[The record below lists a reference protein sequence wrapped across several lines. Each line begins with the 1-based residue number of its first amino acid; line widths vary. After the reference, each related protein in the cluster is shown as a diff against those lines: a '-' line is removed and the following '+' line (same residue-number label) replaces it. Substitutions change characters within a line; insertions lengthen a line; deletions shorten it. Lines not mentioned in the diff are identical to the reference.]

1 MEAREEIQP
10 VSRFAFILHPLRPS
24 DFTRK
29 YPFLKAVPFRWVET
43 VFKHVPPRLLSHI
56 TGIESLTGAR
66 AEGWFIAV
74 PMTPRVLLETP
85 FERVL
90 PQIVRAGRLA
100 ESLGAQI
107 IGLGAFLKVVG
118 DRGVSVA
125 KALHTP
131 VTTGNSYTAGSAL
144 EGALKAAARMGIRA
158 EEAQAV
164 VIGATGAIGSVCAR
178 ILARYVGGLT
188 LVARNRE
195 RLEALQSEIARSS
208 PARVE
213 ISTNSREAVSLADI
227 VIAVSSAT
235 DVLIEPED
243 LRPGAVVCDVARPRN
258 VSSAVYERRD
268 DVLVIDGGV
277 IRVPGDNV
285 DFGFNFGF
293 PPKHAE
299 ACIAE
304 TILLALE
311 RRYECFTLGAD
322 ISVEQVEEIT
332 RLAHKHG
339 FEVAGFRRFERAIPE
354 EEVERIRRRAGR
366 AHPVEPPRVF
376 A

>member
-1 MEAREEIQP
+1 ME
-10 VSRFAFILHPLRPS
+10 RFAFILHPLRQS

-29 YPFLKAVPFRWVET
+29 YPILKAIPFRWVEEA
-43 VFKHVPPRLLSHI
+43 FKHVPPRVLSHI
-56 TGIESLTGAR
+56 TGIESRTGAL

-85 FERVL
+85 FEKVL
-90 PQIVRAGRLA
+90 PRIVQAGRLA
-100 ESLGAQI
+100 EELRAQI

-125 KALHTP
+125 RALNTP

-144 EGALKAAARMGIRA
+144 QGALLAAARMGIRA
-158 EEAQAV
+158 EEAKAT

-178 ILARYVGGLT
+178 ILAKYVTEIT

-195 RLEALQSEIARSS
+195 RLEALQEQIASS
-208 PARVE
+208 TSAEVRV
-213 ISTNSREAVSLADI
+213 STDSRTAVRDADI

-235 DVLIEPED
+235 DVLVEPED

-258 VSSAVYERRD
+258 VSSAVYEKRN

-277 IRVPGDNV
+277 IRVPGENV

-304 TILLALE
+304 TIILALE

-322 ISVEQVEEIT
+322 ISVQQVEEIT
-332 RLAHKHG
+332 QLAHKHG
-339 FEVAGFRRFERAIPE
+339 FEVAGFRRFERAIPD
-354 EEVERIRRRAGR
+354 EEVEQIRRNAGR
-366 AHPVEPPRVF
+366 ASAVEPPKVF
-376 A
+376 TG

>member
-1 MEAREEIQP
+1 ME
-10 VSRFAFILHPLRPS
+10 RFAFILHPLRQE

-29 YPFLKAVPFRWVET
+29 YPILKAVPFRWVEEI
-43 VFKHVPPRLLSHI
+43 FQHVPPRVLSHI
-56 TGIESLTGAR
+56 TGIESRTGAQ

-74 PMTPRVLLETP
+74 PMTPRLLLETP
-85 FERVL
+85 FEKVVPR
-90 PQIVRAGRLA
+90 IVRAGRMA
-100 ESLGAQI
+100 EELGAQI

-125 KALHTP
+125 RALNTP

-144 EGALKAAARMGIRA
+144 QGTLLAAARMGIRA
-158 EEAQAV
+158 EEAKAT

-178 ILARYVGGLT
+178 ILARHVAQIT
-188 LVARNRE
+188 LVARNRD
-195 RLEALQSEIARSS
+195 RLEALQEEIARSTH
-208 PARVE
+208 AEVHV
-213 ISTNSREAVSLADI
+213 STDSRSAVRRADM

-258 VSSAVYERRD
+258 VSAAVYEKRN

-277 IRVPGDNV
+277 IRVPGENV

-304 TILLALE
+304 TIILALE
-311 RRYECFTLGAD
+311 RRFECFTLGSD
-322 ISVEQVEEIT
+322 IRVEQVEEIT

-339 FEVAGFRRFERAIPE
+339 FEVAGFRRFERAIPDE
-354 EEVERIRRRAGR
+354 EIERIRRNAGR
-366 AHPVEPPRVF
+366 PRRVD
-376 A
+376 AGVYEEVSE

>member
-1 MEAREEIQP
+1 ME
-10 VSRFAFILHPLRPS
+10 RFAFILHPLRRE

-29 YPFLKAVPFRWVET
+29 YPILKAVPFRWVEEA
-43 VFKHVPPRLLSHI
+43 FQRVPPRVLSHI
-56 TGIESLTGAR
+56 TGIESRTGAR

-85 FERVL
+85 FEKVL
-90 PQIVRAGRLA
+90 PRIVQAGRIA
-100 ESLGAQI
+100 EERGAQI
-107 IGLGAFLKVVG
+107 IGLGAFLKVIG

-125 KALHTP
+125 RALSTP

-144 EGALKAAARMGIRA
+144 QGALLAAARMGICA
-158 EEAQAV
+158 EEAKAT

-178 ILARYVGGLT
+178 ILAKHVAEIT
-188 LVARNRE
+188 LVARHRE
-195 RLEALQSEIARSS
+195 RLEALQEQVARSTS
-208 PARVE
+208 AEVRV
-213 ISTNSREAVSLADI
+213 STDPRAAVRDADL

-235 DVLIEPED
+235 DVLVEPED

-258 VSSAVYERRD
+258 VSAAVYEKRN

-277 IRVPGDNV
+277 IRVPGENV
-285 DFGFNFGF
+285 DFGFHFGF

-304 TILLALE
+304 TIILALE

-339 FEVAGFRRFERAIPE
+339 FEVAGFRRFERAIPDDE
-354 EEVERIRRRAGR
+354 IEQIRRNAGR
-366 AHPVEPPRVF
+366 ADAVEPPKVF
-376 A
+376 AF

>member
-1 MEAREEIQP
+1 ME
-10 VSRFAFILHPLRPS
+10 RFAFILHPLRPS

-29 YPFLKAVPFRWVET
+29 YPFLKVVPFRWVEE
-43 VFKHVPPRLLSHI
+43 VFKHVSPRVLSHI
-56 TGIESLTGAR
+56 TGIESRTGAQ
-66 AEGWFIAV
+66 AEGWFLAV

-85 FERVL
+85 FEKVL
-90 PQIVRAGRLA
+90 PKIVQAGRMA
-100 ESLGAQI
+100 EELGAQI

-125 KALHTP
+125 RALRTP

-144 EGALKAAARMGIRA
+144 QGTLLAAARMGIRA
-158 EEAQAV
+158 DQAKAT

-178 ILARYVGGLT
+178 ILAKHVAEIT
-188 LVARNRE
+188 LVARHIE
-195 RLEALQSEIARSS
+195 RLEALQEEIARSTS
-208 PARVE
+208 AQVH
-213 ISTNSREAVSLADI
+213 ISTDSRQAVRDADM

-235 DVLIEPED
+235 DVLVEPED

-258 VSSAVYERRD
+258 VSAAVYERRQ

-277 IRVPGDNV
+277 IRVPGEHV
-285 DFGFNFGF
+285 DFGFHFGF

-304 TILLALE
+304 TIILALE
-311 RRYECFTLGAD
+311 RRYKCFTLGAD

-339 FEVAGFRRFERAIPE
+339 FEVAGFRRFERAIPD
-354 EEVERIRRRAGR
+354 EEVERIRRNAGR
-366 AHPVEPPRVF
+366 DRAVEPPKVLTL
-376 A
+376 

>member
-1 MEAREEIQP
+1 ME
-10 VSRFAFILHPLRPS
+10 RFVFILHPLRQS

-29 YPFLKAVPFRWVET
+29 YPILKAVPFRWVEE
-43 VFKHVPPRLLSHI
+43 VFKRLSPRVLSHI
-56 TGIESLTGAR
+56 TGIASRTGAQ

-85 FERVL
+85 FEQVL
-90 PQIVRAGRLA
+90 PKIVQAGRMA
-100 ESLGAQI
+100 EQLGAQI

-125 KALHTP
+125 RSLNTP

-144 EGALKAAARMGIRA
+144 QGALLAAARMGIRA
-158 EEAQAV
+158 EEAKAT

-178 ILARYVGGLT
+178 ILAKHVASIT
-188 LVARNRE
+188 LVARNVE
-195 RLEALQSEIARSS
+195 RLEALQEEIARSAS
-208 PARVE
+208 ARVHV
-213 ISTNSREAVSLADI
+213 STDPRGAVRNADI
-227 VIAVSSAT
+227 VMAVSSAT
-235 DVLIEPED
+235 DVLVQPED

-258 VSSAVYERRD
+258 VSAAVYEKRN

-277 IRVPGDNV
+277 IRVPGEQV
-285 DFGFNFGF
+285 DFGFHFGF

-304 TILLALE
+304 TIILALE
-311 RRYECFTLGAD
+311 RRFECFTLGAD
-322 ISVEQVEEIT
+322 ITVEQVEEIV

-339 FEVAGFRRFERAIPE
+339 FEVAGFRRFERAIPD
-354 EEVERIRRRAGR
+354 EEVEQIRRNAGR
-366 AHPVEPPRVF
+366 VAEVEAPSVF
-376 A
+376 AL

>member
-1 MEAREEIQP
+1 ME
-10 VSRFAFILHPLRPS
+10 RFAFILHPLRPS

-29 YPFLKAVPFRWVET
+29 YPFLKALPFRWVEEA
-43 VFKHVPPRLLSHI
+43 FKYLPPRVLSHI
-56 TGIESLTGAR
+56 TGIESRTGAQ
-66 AEGWFIAV
+66 AEGWFLAV

-90 PQIVRAGRLA
+90 PRIVQAGRMA
-100 ESLGAQI
+100 EELGARI

-125 KALHTP
+125 RALRTP

-144 EGALKAAARMGIRA
+144 QGTLLAAARMGIRA
-158 EEAQAV
+158 EEAKAT

-178 ILARYVGGLT
+178 ILARHVAEIT
-188 LVARNRE
+188 LVARQVE
-195 RLEALQSEIARSS
+195 RLEALQEEITRST
-208 PARVE
+208 PARVH
-213 ISTNSREAVSLADI
+213 ISTDSRQAVRDADM

-235 DVLIEPED
+235 DVLVEPED
-243 LRPGAVVCDVARPRN
+243 LRSGAVVCDVARPRN
-258 VSSAVYERRD
+258 VSAAVYEKRR

-293 PPKHAE
+293 PPRHAE

-304 TILLALE
+304 TMILALE
-311 RRYECFTLGAD
+311 QRYECFTLGAD

-339 FEVAGFRRFERAIPE
+339 FEVAGFRRFERAIPD
-354 EEVERIRRRAGR
+354 EEVEQIRRNAGR
-366 AHPVEPPRVF
+366 ASAVEPPKVL
-376 A
+376 AL

>member
-1 MEAREEIQP
+1 MDRRYSTVE
-10 VSRFAFILHPLRPS
+10 RFAFVLHPLRQS

-29 YPFLKAVPFRWVET
+29 YPFLKAVPFRWVEEA
-43 VFKHVPPRLLSHI
+43 FKRVPPRLVSHI
-56 TGIESLTGAR
+56 TGIESAVGAQ

-85 FERVL
+85 FEKVL
-90 PQIVRAGRLA
+90 PRIVQAGRMA
-100 ESLGAQI
+100 EELGAGI

-125 KALHTP
+125 RALRTP

-144 EGALKAAARMGIRA
+144 QGALLAAARMGIRA
-158 EEAQAV
+158 NEASAV

-178 ILARYVGGLT
+178 ILAKYVAEMT

-195 RLEALQSEIARSS
+195 RLEVLREEITRTTSANVLVSTDARS
-208 PARVE
+208 
-213 ISTNSREAVSLADI
+213 AVRQADI

-258 VSSAVYERRD
+258 VSTAVYEKRN

-277 IRVPGDNV
+277 IRVPGENV

-304 TILLALE
+304 TIILALE

-339 FEVAGFRRFERAIPE
+339 FEVAGFRRFERAIPD
-354 EEVERIRRRAGR
+354 EEVEAIRYNAGR
-366 AHPVEPPRVF
+366 TTAVEPPKVF
-376 A
+376 AL

>member
-1 MEAREEIQP
+1 ME
-10 VSRFAFILHPLRPS
+10 RFAFILHPLRQS

-29 YPFLKAVPFRWVET
+29 YPFLKAVPFRWVEET
-43 VFKHVPPRLLSHI
+43 FKRVPPRVLSHI
-56 TGIESLTGAR
+56 TSIQSRTGTQ
-66 AEGWFIAV
+66 AEGWFVAV

-85 FERVL
+85 FGKVL
-90 PQIVRAGRLA
+90 PKIVQAGRLA
-100 ESLGAQI
+100 EGLGAQI

-125 KALHTP
+125 RALNVP

-144 EGALKAAARMGIRA
+144 QGALLAAARMGIRA
-158 EEAQAV
+158 EEARAT

-178 ILARYVGGLT
+178 ILAKHVAQIT

-195 RLEALQSEIARSS
+195 RLEALQGEIVHSA
-208 PARVE
+208 PTEVRV
-213 ISTNSREAVSLADI
+213 STNSHSAVRDADI

-235 DVLIEPED
+235 DVLVEPED

-258 VSSAVYERRD
+258 VSATVYERRN

-277 IRVPGDNV
+277 IRVPGDAV

-304 TILLALE
+304 TIILALE

-332 RLAHKHG
+332 HLAHKHG

-354 EEVERIRRRAGR
+354 EEVEQIRCNAGR
-366 AHPVEPPRVF
+366 TAAIEPPKVF
-376 A
+376 AL